1 MNIRRLTRA
10 GLLGIASVTLIIPL
24 HASVASDD
32 EDVPFSTYVSLGNEH
47 VLPDTGDSVVRAFVL
62 TRSAKPNC
70 LVTPGESNNAVAGV
84 VVFCGVRNPT
94 IYGGKPGIMITA
106 FFPGPVPDPLVFTLT
121 LHQDGA
127 RMYGPAVPCAEVDGC

>member
-1 MNIRRLTRA
+1 MNIPRLTRA
-10 GLLGIASVTLIIPL
+10 AFLAIASVSLIVPL
-24 HASVASDD
+24 HASVAND
-32 EDVPFSTYVSLGNEH
+32 DVPFSTYISLTNEH

-62 TRSAKPNC
+62 TRSSKPTC
-70 LVTPGESNNAVAGV
+70 LVTPGESNDAVAGV

-94 IYGGKPGIMITA
+94 LYGGKPGIMITV

-127 RMYGPAVPCAEVDGC
+127 KVYGPAVPCMEADGC